1 MFDKCKGNR
10 FEKESHPQQVSSL
23 WFILLLILFCVLF
36 WAFYFNFYALPRP
49 NLSED
54 DSGPT
59 FNSRNARTYLRN
71 LTEHGPKVAGS
82 ELNEVFAVDY
92 LVDELE
98 KIRVNMHQNHEM
110 DVDVQVANGSLHL
123 ASSFH
128 YQGLKNVVVRLR
140 NRGVEDPD
148 HCLLINSHFD
158 TVAVSPGGGD
168 ATTLISVMLE
178 TVRILAEQ
186 EETFEHGIIFLFNGL
201 EETGLQGSHA
211 FITQHPWA
219 SSAKALLNLDSA
231 GNGGR
236 EILFQ
241 ASKGHTWL
249 MNVSLMDK
257 CLGDHLKFTL
267 PPFYSSTTVDTRCI
281 HSHRRWVRN
290 CSKGASSHQ
299 TLILGY
305 SETMEESL
313 AWIWRTL
320 QMDMF
325 TIRNMT
331 PKTLFRIIRCSTP
344 EIMSWLWSGRWP
356 MHSN

>member
-1 MFDKCKGNR
+1 MFGKR
-10 FEKESHPQQVSSL
+10 FEKSAHPQQVSSL

-36 WAFYFNFYALPRP
+36 WGFYFNFYSLPRP

-54 DSGPT
+54 DSGPV
-59 FNSRNARTYLRN
+59 FNSRNARAYLRN

-82 ELNEVFAVDY
+82 ELNEVFAVEY
-92 LVDELE
+92 LVSELE
-98 KIRVNMHQNHEM
+98 KIELKMHQNHEM
-110 DVDVQVANGSLHL
+110 DIDVQVANGSLHL

-128 YQGLKNVVVRLR
+128 YRDLKNVVVRLR
-140 NRGVEDPD
+140 NRGVDHPD
-148 HCLLINSHFD
+148 NCLLINSHFD

-168 ATTLISVMLE
+168 ASTLISVMLE
-178 TVRILAEQ
+178 TVRVLAEQ

-241 ASKGHTWL
+241 ASQGHTWL
-249 MNVSLMDK
+249 MNVSLMES
-257 CLGDHLKFTL
+257 CVADHLQFNL
-267 PPFYSSTTVDTRCI
+267 GCSNSSTIVDTPHI
-281 HSHRRWVRN
+281 HSPRLWGRN
-290 CSKGASSHQ
+290 CSKGDSFHR
-299 TLILGY
+299 TLTSGY

-313 AWIWRTL
+313 AWTWRTL
-320 QMDMF
+320 QMVMF
-325 TIRNMT
+325 TIRLMT
-331 PKTLFRIIRCSTP
+331 PRTLFRIIRCNTL
-344 EIMSWLWSGRWP
+344 EIMSWLWSGHWQTHP
-356 MHSN
+356 N